1 MTESVFIIHYVHKH
15 GDDITAYSTLTK
27 AEGHAN
33 AIIMD
38 RAADSWDNEDLQK
51 LHAIDEDDLDK
62 RLALFREIEK
72 NVSYGENIFL
82 FETDLL

>member
-15 GDDITAYSTLTK
+15 GDDITAYSTRTK
-27 AEGHAN
+27 AEGALNSIIVDRACGSWETEDIEKLN
-33 AIIMD
+33 AI
-38 RAADSWDNEDLQK
+38 S
-51 LHAIDEDDLDK
+51 EDDVDD

-72 NVSYGENIFL
+72 NVSYGENVFL